1 MSDIAQ
7 LMVSIETSGADKA
20 IAQLSALEK
29 EAIKAAEASKK
40 LDQNASSAAKSTEKL
55 GDSAN
60 KSTLPTKS
68 FGDAAS
74 RTATNAKK
82 LEDEARLAAK
92 SLGDFL
98 GRVGDVQ
105 PINSMSTSMMTAAR
119 AAMVL
124 GSSVGTAGRYIG
136 VGIAAI
142 GAAWLAASPY
152 LSRFEQAVVKLDQSL
167 GQVGNRTGLT
177 LRELKEFANQVEQS
191 TGVVEEQVMGVQVA
205 LNKAGKL
212 SGESFKQATRL
223 ALDMAESMGGTPVQA
238 AERLARALKDPAR
251 ATEQLRD
258 VLDGLDPSII
268 AQIRNLVE
276 MGDVAGAQAVI
287 LKTLADQVGGS
298 ADAQSGTLAGAWA
311 KAEAG
316 LGNLAKE
323 FADFIPLATAA
334 KTVMNGVADA
344 ANYMADAMKNS
355 GGMASV
361 LEGALYRAK
370 IVAAALSGNIA
381 GVTEGLVRLNGAQE
395 AATKALEKAE
405 RVEKFRNNLQAT
417 VTTVKDWINSARQSI
432 AVIGRQS
439 REFEEN
445 AAAIRKGGD
454 ALKLKQAQ
462 DRAVEASQRD
472 HLKSGAQWNKI
483 AEQAAIAQATAQFNL
498 EKSYAGVSSRGRSA
512 ARDVE
517 RSAAAYER
525 AELAAKDY
533 ITELYREAEMVGK
546 TAVETA
552 ELNAEYRIQ
561 EILRQGSID
570 LSSEVAQA
578 YIEEGKAA
586 ARAAEE
592 KKIAFEKAQEAAE
605 REKELV
611 MDIANS
617 FTDFATSVIDG
628 SKDAGEALMDLLAH
642 LVEVYLQM
650 QLMNSM
656 GGSSGGGGFL
666 GSIIGSIFGGG
677 SDPLMAAAQAYPAFS
692 KGGVFNE
699 GRVVPMS
706 KGRMISRPTTRD
718 MALMGEQGPE
728 AVLPLTRDSQGN
740 LGVRGGGGSSE
751 PRVIVQN
758 IDQRKSGAAVETETQ
773 RGQNGELVIRNY
785 IRDEVKRSISNG
797 SMDKDMAR
805 NYGLSRNPV
814 RRS

>member
-20 IAQLSALEK
+20 IAQLNALEK

-40 LDQNASSAAKSTEKL
+40 LDQNASSAAKSTENL
-55 GDSAN
+55 GSSAG
-60 KSTLPTKS
+60 KSVLPVRS

-74 RTATNAKK
+74 KTSSNTKK

-98 GRVGDVQ
+98 GRVGDTGALDQ
-105 PINSMSTSMMTAAR
+105 MSGSMMTAAR
-119 AAMVL
+119 AASML
-124 GSSVGTAGRYIG
+124 GIG
-136 VGIAAI
+136 VGGAAKTIGIGIAAI
-142 GAAWLAASPY
+142 GAAWLMASPY

-212 SGESFKQATRL
+212 SGDSFKQATRL

-258 VLDGLDPSII
+258 VLDGLDPSIV
-268 AQIRNLVE
+268 AQIKNLVE

-323 FADFIPLATAA
+323 FAEFIPLANLA
-334 KTVMNGVADA
+334 KTAMNGVADA

-355 GGMASV
+355 GGAGAV
-361 LEGALYRAK
+361 LEGVLYRAR
-370 IVAAALSGNIA
+370 IAASLLSGNIA
-381 GVTEGLVRLNGAQE
+381 GVTEGLVRLNGAQD
-395 AATKALEKAE
+395 AATRALEKAE
-405 RVEKFRNNLQAT
+405 RVEKFGNALKST
-417 VTTVKDWINSARQSI
+417 VSTVKDWISSARQSI

-445 AAAIRKGGD
+445 AVAIKKGGD
-454 ALKLKQAQ
+454 ALKLKQAI
-462 DRAVEASQRD
+462 DRAVDASQRE
-472 HLKSGAQWNKI
+472 HLKNGAQWNKI

-498 EKSYAGVSSRGRSA
+498 EKSYGGVAARGRAAASA
-512 ARDVE
+512 VDK
-517 RSAAAYER
+517 SAAAYER
-525 AELAAKDY
+525 ASDAVKDY
-533 ITELYREAEMVGK
+533 IAGLYREADMVGK

-617 FTDFATSVIDG
+617 FTDFASSVIDG

-656 GGSSGGGGFL
+656 SGGGGADGIFGFL
-666 GSIIGSIFGGG
+666 GSIFGGG
-677 SDPLMAAAQAYPAFS
+677 GSTALDAAKAFPAFS
-692 KGGVFNE
+692 KGGVFE
-699 GRVVPMS
+699 DGRVIPMS
-706 KGRMISRPTTRD
+706 KGRMISKPTTRD

-758 IDQRKSGAAVETETQ
+758 IDQRKNGAAVETETQ